1 MHDAG
6 FIIKFQMI
14 SLELYF
20 CPNGLPRSIQVWI
33 KLNSHGKII
42 KKLEI
47 TNAKIQLCERNEKKF
62 ECE

>member
-1 MHDAG
+1 
-6 FIIKFQMI
+6 MI